1 MIYATCVNEHQKDNN
16 VDLMTTLLVENCNIG
31 YDIMSHIITESSN
44 NKLVEIFQNAIKWI
58 KETAD
63 RFRKWFMQKIN
74 DLKEKVNNLILKIKN
89 RKSNNKDNSNSDSTT
104 TTNSDSDNQQNN
116 RNVKLEPMRLTNSN
130 VELWTEYLDIND
142 LMSDPIEY
150 DEVFTNNDMNRRV
163 YNSDPS
169 EYEQR
174 LVRLFNRLNHCN
186 IESLDSVNIDELIE
200 KKSIPYD
207 RQKITDIVKKQSSSI
222 AELNNVRQTYDKRTN
237 DYIVSLQKAEANL
250 SRLRQPNVKS
260 VSYNDNNVQLTNKRS
275 DMHDDKAK
283 LKKIM
288 ELFKI
293 ENKVYIKLTTIKIQ
307 AIMQCMQHNT
317 SLLV

>member
-1 MIYATCVNEHQKDNN
+1 MIYATCLNEDQKDNN

-44 NKLVEIFQNAIKWI
+44 NKIVEIFQNAIKWI

-63 RFRKWFMQKIN
+63 RFKKWFMQKIN
-74 DLKEKVNNLILKIKN
+74 DLKEKINNLILKIKN
-89 RKSNNKDNSNSDSTT
+89 RKSNNKDNSN
-104 TTNSDSDNQQNN
+104 NQQNS
-116 RNVKLEPMRLTNSN
+116 RNVKLEPTRLDNSN

-142 LMSDPIEY
+142 MMSEPVEY
-150 DEVFTNNDMNRRV
+150 GEVFNNDDMNSRIYRR
-163 YNSDPS
+163 DPS

-275 DMHDDKAK
+275 DMNDDKAK
-283 LKKIM
+283 LRKIM
-288 ELFKI
+288 EFFKI